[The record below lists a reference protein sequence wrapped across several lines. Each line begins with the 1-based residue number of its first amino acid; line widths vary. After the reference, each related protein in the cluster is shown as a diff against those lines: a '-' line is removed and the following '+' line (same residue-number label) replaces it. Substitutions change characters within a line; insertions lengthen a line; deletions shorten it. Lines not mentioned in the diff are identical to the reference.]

1 MVFEMLKFKFDNW
14 KISPEKEIDIQQYDN
29 LTVPL
34 MFIGD
39 FPAGYTWTC
48 YLAHGNNLDVIDLD
62 PVGNAYAHVL
72 NADQLAFGGVYQI
85 QLYGAYGDGSNVPIK
100 HTNVLAFKVNSSLS
114 GDAHWVEIPTAFTDL
129 KNEMQA
135 IADSITGLTADAT
148 VDANTGT
155 PSVTVTESMIDDKI
169 HLDFDFKNLKG
180 EQGEPGVT
188 DVYTREQ
195 SDSKYAPVIVSTAS
209 GDPATFTDGA
219 DNLPIK
225 SLVAELLATQS
236 GSGDPTPNNIR
247 PIIAITSCNITVNGN
262 VHTIDTTSAGTFYG
276 GTLNVTTGLLTITH
290 TIFNLGSGSWNYN
303 TSRQAFNRDF
313 GSIKETPIG
322 TMPSMI
328 CEIYKT
334 TTTKDGQGWLA
345 ADNFTIGQLSGGT
358 RIYIK
363 DNRYTNTDDFR
374 TAVTGKYVVFEL
386 NSPSATYQLTPEQIN
401 TVLGNNTI
409 SCDLGSVSVDYPADT
424 KKYIDDRV
432 NAIMTIIANL

>member
-1 MVFEMLKFKFDNW
+1 MIKFTFNDFA
-14 KISPEKEIDIQQYDN
+14 ISLEDGGIPQQYDN
-29 LTVPL
+29 LTVPVL
-34 MFIGD
+34 FTGD
-39 FPAGYTWTC
+39 FPAGYTWTM
-48 YLAHGNNLDVIDLD
+48 YLAHGNNLDVIDL
-62 PVGNAYAHVL
+62 NAVTGGYGYLL
-72 NADQLAFGGVYQI
+72 NADQLAFGGVYQV
-85 QLYGAYGDGSNVPIK
+85 QLYGTFGSGDGAPVK
-100 HTNVLAFKVNSSLS
+100 HTNVIAFKVPSSLS
-114 GDAHWVEIPTAFTDL
+114 GNAHWVEIPTAFTDL

-180 EQGEPGVT
+180 DQGEPGVT

-209 GDPATFTDGA
+209 GNPATFTDGA

-247 PIIAITSCNITVNGN
+247 PIIAITACNITANGN

-276 GTLNVTTGLLTITH
+276 GKLNATTGELTITH
-290 TIFNLGSGSWNYN
+290 AIFDLGSKSWSYN
-303 TSRQAFNRDF
+303 SSRAYF
-313 GSIKETPIG
+313 GRNFDGIKQTASG
-322 TMPSMI
+322 TMPKMI
-328 CEIYKT
+328 CSGYKAIT
-334 TTTKDGQGWLA
+334 TRQATGWA
-345 ADNFTIGQLSGGT
+345 TAPDFTIGQLNNADTVVVKDSRFTNANSFRAAVSG
-358 RIYIK
+358 I
-363 DNRYTNTDDFR
+363 
-374 TAVTGKYVVFEL
+374 YVVYEL
-386 NSPSATYQLTPEQIN
+386 TTPSVTVQLTPEQIN

-424 KKYIDDRV
+424 KLYIDDRV